1 MTATMEEGM
10 ESAGSDGEQPIPF
23 LIGSYAHLLHLPA
36 IPGGTRSAGSRSSS
50 RSAASRNRTVKATP
64 VIDAIIV
71 PTVRSAQQ
79 LRYAARLAADAH
91 CQLVILY
98 TDNFPPGLS
107 PVLAELEEDK
117 AAVLTLGSGVTH
129 RLLDLAVGIPQSL
142 VSSCALDISRK
153 RNLGLLIGRV
163 CGWKRML
170 FLDDDIRRLS
180 LVKLRSA
187 ADLLRKYPVVGLQVI
202 KYPDAS
208 AVGHARR
215 LTGHRQ
221 EPFISGGSLLVDPQ
235 RLDGFFP
242 PVYHED
248 WLCTINHLRRGEVA
262 VGGTVGQLAYKPFTT
277 SERARLEEFGD
288 ILASGLLWLVH
299 ARHGR
304 SDAESGLAAAESDY
318 WREATKSLFWEE
330 ILEQR
335 ATLLDNI
342 ASRLKSMSP
351 HDPAPLQ
358 SVKAAQQ
365 RCAQLAATEFVSF
378 TEKWLDSL
386 AVWRSLLSH
395 LRHADSV
402 GKALAELGLS
412 HAVRMYEANPA
423 DASAAL
429 SPETG
434 EAEEARPPSTQVRV
448 LRSALI
454 RDVLGG
460 TARSVVSSQGRK
472 LRDRFTQPWL
482 SAGHGRGSRLSGV
495 ERGGGAGGRVQR
507 PVTGRDQAEHK
518 DDDAASSQQQ
528 PGGMAPLHEP
538 GPQWAAVQIPGQD
551 RAGHGDAETL
561 ADLAA
566 GRGDT
571 RGHAGL

>member
-1 MTATMEEGM
+1 MTATLEDDA
-10 ESAGSDGEQPIPF
+10 ESADSGGQQPIPF
-23 LIGSYAHLLHLPA
+23 LISSYAHLLHLPA
-36 IPGGTRSAGSRSSS
+36 IPGSTRSAGTRSSG
-50 RSAASRNRTVKATP
+50 RSDASRNRPGGATS
-64 VIDAIIV
+64 ILDAIIV

-98 TDNFPPGLS
+98 TESFPPGLT
-107 PVLAELEEDK
+107 PVLAELQQGK
-117 AAVLTLGSGVTH
+117 AAVLALGSGVTH
-129 RLLDLAVGIPQSL
+129 RLLDLAAGIPQSL

-153 RNLGLLIGRV
+153 RNLGLLIGRI

-180 LVKLRSA
+180 MVKLRSA
-187 ADLLRKYPVVGLQVI
+187 ADLLRKYPVVGLRVI

-262 VGGTVGQLAYKPFTT
+262 VAGTVGQLAYKPFTT

-288 ILASGLLWLVH
+288 ILTSGLLWLVH
-299 ARHGR
+299 ARHER
-304 SDAESGLAAAESDY
+304 NDAESVLATAEYDY
-318 WREATKSLFWEE
+318 WREATKPRFWEE

-335 ATLLDNI
+335 ATLLGNI
-342 ASRLKSMSP
+342 ASRLESLSP
-351 HDPAPLQ
+351 HGPAPLQ

-365 RCAQLAATEFVSF
+365 RCAELVPAEFVSF
-378 TEKWLDSL
+378 TEKWLERL
-386 AVWRSLLSH
+386 AVWRSLLSQFSH
-395 LRHADSV
+395 VDSV

-412 HAVRMYEANPA
+412 HAVRIYKEDPA
-423 DASAAL
+423 DATL
-429 SPETG
+429 SPENG
-434 EAEEARPPSTQVRV
+434 EADQARSRSAQARGP
-448 LRSALI
+448 RSALI
-454 RDVLGG
+454 FDVLGE
-460 TARSVVSSQGRK
+460 TARSVFSSPGRK
-472 LRDRFTQPWL
+472 LRDRFTQ
-482 SAGHGRGSRLSGV
+482 SRGSAVHNRGSWFGGI
-495 ERGGGAGGRVQR
+495 ERGGGAGGRVER
-507 PVTGRDQAEHK
+507 PLTGRDQAEHE
-518 DDDAASSQQQ
+518 DDDAAGGQQE
-528 PGGMAPLHEP
+528 PVGVAGRHEP
-538 GPQWAAVQIPGQD
+538 GPQWTAAQIPGQD
-551 RAGHGDAETL
+551 GAGDRDAEAL

-566 GRGDT
+566 G
-571 RGHAGL
+571 

>member
-1 MTATMEEGM
+1 MTAMMEDNA
-10 ESAGSDGEQPIPF
+10 ESADSGGQQPIPF

-36 IPGGTRSAGSRSSS
+36 IPGCSRSAGARSSGRSGASRS
-50 RSAASRNRTVKATP
+50 RAGRATP

-79 LRYAARLAADAH
+79 LRYAARLAADAR

-98 TDNFPPGLS
+98 SESFPPGLR
-107 PVLAELEEDK
+107 PVLAELQQDK
-117 AAVLTLGSGVTH
+117 AAVLALGSGVTH
-129 RLLDLAVGIPQSL
+129 RLLDLAAGIPQSL

-163 CGWKRML
+163 CGWKRVL

-180 LVKLRSA
+180 MVKLRSA
-187 ADLLRKYPVVGLQVI
+187 ADLLRKYPVVGLRVI

-221 EPFISGGSLLVDPQ
+221 EPFISGGSLLVNPQ

-277 SERARLEEFGD
+277 SDRARLEEFGD
-288 ILASGLLWLVH
+288 ILAFGLLWLVH

-304 SDAESGLAAAESDY
+304 NEAESALAIAECDY
-318 WREATKSLFWEE
+318 WREATERHFWEE
-330 ILEQR
+330 ILGQR
-335 ATLLDNI
+335 ATLLGNI
-342 ASRLKSMSP
+342 ASRLESMSP
-351 HDPAPLQ
+351 HGPAPLQ
-358 SVKAAQQ
+358 SLKAAQQ
-365 RCAQLAATEFVSF
+365 RCAQLAAAEFVSF

-386 AVWRSLLSH
+386 AVWRSLLSD
-395 LRHADSV
+395 LGHADSV

-412 HAVRMYEANPA
+412 HAVRMYEADPA
-423 DASAAL
+423 DASATL
-429 SPETG
+429 SPGTSG
-434 EAEEARPPSTQVRV
+434 AEEARPQSTKVCV
-448 LRSALI
+448 PTSEMI

-460 TARSVVSSQGRK
+460 TARLISSHGRK
-472 LRDRFTQPWL
+472 LRDRFRPLW
-482 SAGHGRGSRLSGV
+482 SPAGHGRGSRLGV
-495 ERGGGAGGRVQR
+495 IERSGGAGGR
-507 PVTGRDQAEHK
+507 AEHPLA
-518 DDDAASSQQQ
+518 DGDQVDHEDDAAGGQQQ
-528 PGGMAPLHEP
+528 PSGITPLHEL
-538 GPQWAAVQIPGQD
+538 GPQWTAVQVAGQD
-551 RAGHGDAETL
+551 RAGDGHTERL
-561 ADLAA
+561 ADLTA
-566 GRGDT
+566 GWGDS
-571 RGHAGL
+571 

>member
-1 MTATMEEGM
+1 MTATMEDDAELADSG
-10 ESAGSDGEQPIPF
+10 GQQPIPF
-23 LIGSYAHLLHLPA
+23 LISSYAHLLHLPA
-36 IPGGTRSAGSRSSS
+36 IPGGTRSAGTRSSG
-50 RSAASRNRTVKATP
+50 RSAASRNRTGGATSI
-64 VIDAIIV
+64 IDAIIV

-98 TDNFPPGLS
+98 TESFPPGLT
-107 PVLAELEEDK
+107 PVLAELEQGK
-117 AAVLTLGSGVTH
+117 AAVLALGSGVTH
-129 RLLDLAVGIPQSL
+129 RLLDLAAGIPQSL

-153 RNLGLLIGRV
+153 RNLGLLIGRI

-180 LVKLRSA
+180 MVKLRSA
-187 ADLLRKYPVVGLQVI
+187 ADLLRKYPVVGLRVI

-262 VGGTVGQLAYKPFTT
+262 VAGTVGQLAYKPFTT

-288 ILASGLLWLVH
+288 ILTFGLLWLVH
-299 ARHGR
+299 ARHGK
-304 SDAESGLAAAESDY
+304 SDAESVLAMAEYDY
-318 WREATKSLFWEE
+318 WREATKPRFWEE

-335 ATLLDNI
+335 ATLLGNI
-342 ASRLKSMSP
+342 ASRLESMSP
-351 HDPAPLQ
+351 HGPAPLQ

-365 RCAQLAATEFVSF
+365 RCGELAAAEFVSF

-386 AVWRSLLSH
+386 AVWRSLLSR
-395 LRHADSV
+395 LGHADSV

-412 HAVRMYEANPA
+412 HAVRMYEADPA
-423 DASAAL
+423 DASATL

-434 EAEEARPPSTQVRV
+434 EAEEARP
-448 LRSALI
+448 RSS
-454 RDVLGG
+454 R
-460 TARSVVSSQGRK
+460 GRK
-472 LRDRFTQPWL
+472 LRDRFTPPWL
-482 SAGHGRGSRLSGV
+482 SAGHGRGSRLGAL
-495 ERGGGAGGRVQR
+495 ECGGGAGGRAER
-507 PVTGRDQAEHK
+507 PLAGRD
-518 DDDAASSQQQ
+518 
-528 PGGMAPLHEP
+528 
-538 GPQWAAVQIPGQD
+538 
-551 RAGHGDAETL
+551 
-561 ADLAA
+561 
-566 GRGDT
+566 
-571 RGHAGL
+571 